1 MMTSLMKIMFIQNV
15 FSIIILGIYMTMM
28 TLIFLNILIAIFN
41 QAWEDINKNASIH
54 QAILYYDVIVEESYN
69 LPFGYLNPIA
79 QMLLIVWALLT
90 TFVVSITSCCVS
102 DFKTTKSI
110 TKRLKVFFQL
120 KLFPRMPQYDAS

>member
-1 MMTSLMKIMFIQNV
+1 
-15 FSIIILGIYMTMM
+15 MTMM

-79 QMLLIVWALLT
+79 Q
-90 TFVVSITSCCVS
+90 
-102 DFKTTKSI
+102 
-110 TKRLKVFFQL
+110 R
-120 KLFPRMPQYDAS
+120 

>member
-1 MMTSLMKIMFIQNV
+1 
-15 FSIIILGIYMTMM
+15 MTMM

-79 QMLLIVWALLT
+79 QMLLIVWAVLT
-90 TFVVSITSCCVS
+90 TFFVAITSCCVS
-102 DFKTTKSI
+102 KH
-110 TKRLKVFFQL
+110 TKRAENLKVFFQL
-120 KLFPRMPQYDAS
+120 KLFPRMPQYDDGDTDEW

>member
-1 MMTSLMKIMFIQNV
+1 
-15 FSIIILGIYMTMM
+15 M

>member
-1 MMTSLMKIMFIQNV
+1 
-15 FSIIILGIYMTMM
+15 MM

-79 QMLLIVWALLT
+79 QMLLIVWAVLT
-90 TFVVSITSCCVS
+90 TFFVAITSCCVS
-102 DFKTTKSI
+102 DHKNCSSDAHSKRTN
-110 TKRLKVFFQL
+110 RLKVFFQL
-120 KLFPRMPQYDAS
+120 KLFPRMPQYDDGDTDDSSVTNKNE

>member
-1 MMTSLMKIMFIQNV
+1 
-15 FSIIILGIYMTMM
+15 MM

-79 QMLLIVWALLT
+79 QMLLILWAVLT
-90 TFVVSITSCCVS
+90 TMFVSITSCCISKYKNCTS
-102 DFKTTKSI
+102 DSNSSRTESI
-110 TKRLKVFFQL
+110 KVFFQL
-120 KLFPRMPQYDAS
+120 KLFPRMPQYDDGDIDDQISDIK

>member
-1 MMTSLMKIMFIQNV
+1 M
-15 FSIIILGIYMTMM
+15 ILGIYMTIM

-79 QMLLIVWALLT
+79 QMLLIVWALIT
-90 TFVVSITSCCVS
+90 TVLVSLTSCCIS
-102 DFKTTKSI
+102 KHKSCSSH
-110 TKRLKVFFQL
+110 TKRAENLKIFFKL
-120 KLFPRMPQYDAS
+120 KLFPRMPQYNEDDSTTV

>member
-1 MMTSLMKIMFIQNV
+1 
-15 FSIIILGIYMTMM
+15 MTMM

-79 QMLLIVWALLT
+79 QMLLIVWAVLT
-90 TFVVSITSCCVS
+90 TFFVSITSCCVS
-102 DFKTTKSI
+102 EHKNCSSNDHSSR

-120 KLFPRMPQYDAS
+120 KLFPRMPQYDDGGTDDRTEIR